1 MAYTIE
7 LDTQHLEPVRLEF
20 VQGSV
25 SEPVTFVLKSYT
37 IPSSSTI
44 KLWYRDQYGILYSK
58 TMTQHGDLSAGIFTA
73 ALATF
78 IFPGVYTGAVEAV
91 DNNDST
97 SVYFSFPLIIKV
109 EKNPRYQIWR
119 EIFKRDLVPNGSTV
133 TACDF
138 QGDGVN
144 NLTAL
149 GDVARAKVSNK
160 ADSGLGDGSTV
171 EKTEYYLLPKNTTV
185 YALEGNIT
193 LLFDGALV
201 YLTNV
206 NAPNTA
212 HIGPIEVEAY
222 DKSPTGISQAHPAKW
237 IWSA

>member
-7 LDTQHLEPVRLEF
+7 IDTKNLEPVRLEF

-44 KLWYRDQYGILYSK
+44 KLWYRDPYGILYSK

-97 SVYFSFPLIIKV
+97 SVYFSFPLRFRV
-109 EKNPRYQIWR
+109 YENPRYAKWAR
-119 EIFKRDLVPNGSTV
+119 TFPDTV
-133 TACDF
+133 MASGASETIDTAS
-138 QGDGVN
+138 GAYS
-144 NLTAL
+144 LTAL
-149 GDVARAKVSNK
+149 GDTIAVLAGGEAYLMPDNGSVSVYGTNVTVAW
-160 ADSGLGDGSTV
+160 DSGNELITI
-171 EKTEYYLLPKNTTV
+171 TNTGGAATIPQIDFIAYDESPVGVKTV
-185 YALEGNIT
+185 YPTPL
-193 LLFDGALV
+193 
-201 YLTNV
+201 
-206 NAPNTA
+206 
-212 HIGPIEVEAY
+212 PIL
-222 DKSPTGISQAHPAKW
+222 S
-237 IWSA
+237 